1 MCIRDR
7 DRALNG
13 EFIPGGKFS
22 ATGQRGA
29 LSYFLSAEREP
40 RYDFRDGFETAFD
53 ADGVLAE
60 TVNRDSIEDAWPINL
75 VANFGYEFSSSDTA
89 NFNLQWTGNDNDQDT
104 DRVISSFQKGIVSN
118 RVIER
123 DTQPADEDSWLSL
136 IHI

>member
-1 MCIRDR
+1 MLTQDQARTSYAYEVNL

-53 ADGVLAE
+53 ADG
-60 TVNRDSIEDAWPINL
+60 
-75 VANFGYEFSSSDTA
+75 F
-89 NFNLQWTGNDNDQDT
+89 
-104 DRVISSFQKGIVSN
+104 
-118 RVIER
+118 
-123 DTQPADEDSWLSL
+123 
-136 IHI
+136 

>member
-1 MCIRDR
+1 MESSFR
-7 DRALNG
+7 
-13 EFIPGGKFS
+13 GKFS

-89 NFNLQWTGNDNDQDT
+89 NFNL
-104 DRVISSFQKGIVSN
+104 
-118 RVIER
+118 
-123 DTQPADEDSWLSL
+123 
-136 IHI
+136 H